1 MKGKG
6 VVLKLLRILVGAC
19 VMSTVL
25 AGPIN
30 ASQNPGETT
39 VWTEAESPYV
49 LKSDY
54 VIDPDDTLIVE
65 PGVTVLAEDG
75 VRLVVYGVLN
85 ADGTPVSNVT
95 FTKTD
100 AAQSWAGIRFE
111 GNLKS
116 SLSYAKVMH
125 ARTALLIDAASPI
138 MSDLTISENRR
149 GVIFANPATDAL
161 VERTVFMR
169 NGRAVQGKARRL
181 IEIRSSDF
189 WNNGSN
195 VVAAPQGAYDCGAE
209 GKWSIHGNDIL
220 RGPDDGYYSDDVR
233 TTPGSRTS
241 PYEVTASNNWW
252 GSTDEEDI
260 KARMSNGES
269 GIYDQE
275 RKQIEWQPAASMPQ
289 TLWQPPGDVAQP
301 APEPISVAD
310 PGTISIIETPQ
321 HARCR
326 KDLSLTAKGRGIGVI
341 FPVRWVKVALVR
353 YGADGCRWWHESERR
368 LVSGSCGKKVWTR
381 ARGTSDWSHPFGR
394 LPRGRYR
401 LWSLSNGEGDFEPAR
416 NDNRFRI
423 GR

>member
-1 MKGKG
+1 M
-6 VVLKLLRILVGAC
+6 LRALVGVC
-19 VMSTVL
+19 VISTMLV
-25 AGPIN
+25 GPTN
-30 ASQNPGETT
+30 AFQKSGKTT
-39 VWTEAESPYV
+39 VWTAAESPYV

-54 VIDPDDTLIVE
+54 VIDADDTLIVE

-75 VRLVVYGVLN
+75 VSLFVYGVLK
-85 ADGTPVSNVT
+85 ADGTPASDIT

-100 AAQSWAGIRFE
+100 AALSWGGIRLEGTFE
-111 GNLKS
+111 S
-116 SLSYAKVMH
+116 SLLYAEVMQ
-125 ARTALLIDAASPI
+125 ARTALLVDAASPI

-149 GVIFANPATDAL
+149 GVIFANPTTDAL
-161 VERTVFMR
+161 VERTVFMQ
-169 NGRAVQGKARRL
+169 NGKAVQGRTRRL

-189 WNNGSN
+189 WNNDSN
-195 VVAAPQGAYDCGAE
+195 VIAAPQDAYDCGAE
-209 GKWSIHGNDIL
+209 GKWSIHDNDIL
-220 RGPDDGYYSDDVR
+220 RGSDDRYYSDDVR

-241 PYEVTASNNWW
+241 AYEVAASNNWW

-275 RKQIEWQPAASMPQ
+275 RKQIEWRPPANMPQ

-326 KDLSLTAKGRGIGVI
+326 RERSVTAKGRGIGVI
-341 FPVRWVKVALVR
+341 FPLKWIKVALVR
-353 YGADGCRWWHESERR
+353 YGGDGCRWWHGSERR
-368 LVSGSCGKKVWTR
+368 LVSGSCAKKVWVR
-381 ARGTSDWSHPFGR
+381 ARGTTEWSYRFGQ

-423 GR
+423 GRS